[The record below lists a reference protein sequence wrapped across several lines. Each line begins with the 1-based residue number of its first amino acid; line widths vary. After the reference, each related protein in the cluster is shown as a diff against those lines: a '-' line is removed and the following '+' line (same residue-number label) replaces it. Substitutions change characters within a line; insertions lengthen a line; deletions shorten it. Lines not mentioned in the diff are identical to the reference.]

1 MHKVW
6 PDSLKINM
14 RFNFPL
20 FLQINWATPLSILW
34 GRILQI
40 SSLKLWRHYEW
51 WWLFF
56 WKFWQFLPQ
65 GLPKNAWMVMK
76 LCENLKPRKIH
87 IIYDNEHYC
96 NKWLFRKATKITFFS
111 ALFKKSQF
119 SLKIYPLKIT
129 SQKISNSKFSIFKR
143 AKKP

>member
-20 FLQINWATPLSILW
+20 FLQINWATPLSIPW

-40 SSLKLWRHYEW
+40 SSLKLWRHYKC

-76 LCENLKPRKIH
+76 LCENLKPSKVH

-111 ALFKKSQF
+111 ALFEKKSIF
-119 SLKIYPLKIT
+119 TEDLSAEDHVTEKI
-129 SQKISNSKFSIFKR
+129 
-143 AKKP
+143 

>member
-20 FLQINWATPLSILW
+20 FLQINWATPLSIPW
-34 GRILQI
+34 GRILQV
-40 SSLKLWRHYEW
+40 SSLKLWRHYKW
-51 WWLFF
+51 WWLFL

-76 LCENLKPRKIH
+76 LCENLKPSKIH
-87 IIYDNEHYC
+87 IIYDNEHYY
-96 NKWLFRKATKITFFS
+96 NKWLFRKATKITFFFQPS
-111 ALFKKSQF
+111 SKKVNFHWRFIHWRSRNRKNLIANF
-119 SLKIYPLKIT
+119 
-129 SQKISNSKFSIFKR
+129 
-143 AKKP
+143 